1 MADSLGTL
9 AKAAFKKDAG
19 LSGGGSPKTYPE
31 TPGGSDLGAGAQIP
45 FTQEGLVK
53 SITRSKDPSLVGAQ
67 SQPAAPIIAEPTA
80 GPLTGRARW
89 TGFER
94 LFMLALGFELPNG
107 SDGSP
112 MLIGTG
118 EGTKTV
124 TDATNATPI
133 VVSVATHGYA
143 SGDGVQ
149 IVGVTGNTAANG
161 DWSIAVLTAGTFELV
176 DSSGNG
182 TYGGSP
188 TAEKFLAAA
197 HLFEGDD
204 TLQDEAWAGR
214 DGRDAGFDGNDRKVR
229 RGQFG
234 IDKQVS
240 DYVFGSSFVNK
251 LTLAGNPSEITLTV
265 DLAPYKQYRGS
276 YNSASWTL
284 ASGSAAQVLFQ
295 QLEVKFG
302 SRGSAPGGLVAIRP
316 SSFELTIDNKLKVD
330 DQTTESGLQFEQ
342 PVRDGFREVK
352 VKFEFPR
359 YNSDLYL
366 TTFDLDTE
374 MALQMEFTGPTIAS
388 TGGETYLWGFYMS
401 SVRFDTATANVGGPG
416 RLPINFEVYAERPV
430 TTDVFAATKYNGTS
444 VNHDSELVVVVQN
457 EEFQNYLTEY

>member
-1 MADSLGTL
+1 MADALGTL
-9 AKAAFKKDAG
+9 AQAAFKKDPGLAVGAG
-19 LSGGGSPKTYPE
+19 AYPE
-31 TPGGSDLGAGAQIP
+31 TPGGTDMSTGHKIP
-45 FTQEGLVK
+45 FTQESLVK
-53 SITRSKDPSLVGAQ
+53 GITRSKDPSLVGAQ
-67 SQPAAPIIAEPTA
+67 GQPAAPIIAEPCS
-80 GPLTGRARW
+80 GSLVGRARW

-118 EGTKTV
+118 EGTKSV
-124 TDATNATPI
+124 TDTTNATPI
-133 VVSVATHGYA
+133 VVTTSSAHGY
-143 SGDGVQ
+143 SDGDGVQ

-161 DWSIAVLTAGTFELV
+161 DWSITSASGSVFTLV

-182 TYGGSP
+182 THGGSP
-188 TAEKFLAAA
+188 TAEKYNAAA
-197 HLFEGDD
+197 HIFEGDE
-204 TLQDEAWAGR
+204 TVQDMPWDGK
-214 DGRDAGFDGNDRKVR
+214 DGRDAGFAATDRKVR

-234 IDKQVS
+234 IDKQVE
-240 DYVFGSSFVNK
+240 DYVFGSSFVGK
-251 LTLAGNPSEITLTV
+251 LTLAGNPAEITLTL

-302 SRGSAPGGLVAIRP
+302 TRGGGAAALTVIRP

-342 PVRDGFREVK
+342 PVRDGSREVK

-359 YNSDLYL
+359 YSSDTYP
-366 TTFDLDTE
+366 TVFDVDTE
-374 MALQMEFTGPTIAS
+374 MALQMEFTGPIIPS
-388 TGGETYLWGFYMS
+388 TGSEKYLWGFYMS
-401 SVRFDTATANVGGPG
+401 SVRFDTNSVNVAGPG
-416 RLPINFEVYAERPV
+416 RLPQSFELYAERPV
-430 TTDVFAATKYNGTS
+430 TTDIFTATTS
-444 VNHDSELVVVVQN
+444 SES
-457 EEFQNYLTEY
+457 